1 MEILNKRSCKSLKKE
16 GPAYRNV
23 GNKKLYIPD
32 CKINLTSF
40 VKLEMFGLYKIDPW
54 YEETGVSG
62 SQLVE

>member
-1 MEILNKRSCKSLKKE
+1 MKKE